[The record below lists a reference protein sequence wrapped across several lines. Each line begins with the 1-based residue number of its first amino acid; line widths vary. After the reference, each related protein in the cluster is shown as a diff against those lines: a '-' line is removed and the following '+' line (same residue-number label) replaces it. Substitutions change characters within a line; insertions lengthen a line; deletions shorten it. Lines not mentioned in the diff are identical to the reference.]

1 MWFALIYAPVVVV
14 IAAACIVYELTL
26 AQTAAALLG
35 GTWFQYALTIGIYL
49 FALGLGSLVSVP
61 TPRPAQWRRLL
72 QLEVALAFCGTLAPF
87 AAIYAERGLR
97 IWVLAADSAMYGPLV
112 YALIAALALIIGFIS
127 GMELP
132 LLLRLG
138 EGRFR
143 EGGVLALDYLG
154 TLLGTA
160 FFLLWLLPSLGLF
173 GTAAFAGLATA
184 SAGAVACLLAPS
196 TERRKLFL
204 FTFGLVGGGVLLW
217 YNRELTEHFGRFI
230 YLAGANP

>member
-1 MWFALIYAPVVVV
+1 MWFALIFSPVVVV

-49 FALGLGSLVSVP
+49 FALGLGSLVPVP
-61 TPRPAQWRRLL
+61 TQRSSQWRRLL
-72 QLEVALAFCGTLAPF
+72 QLEFALAFSGTLAPF
-87 AAIYAERGLR
+87 AAIYIERGLR
-97 IWVLAADSAMYGPLV
+97 LWVLAADSGLYGPLV
-112 YALIAALALIIGFIS
+112 YALIAALALLIGFIS

-138 EGRFR
+138 EDRFR

-160 FFLLWLLPSLGLF
+160 FFLVWLLPRLGLF

-184 SAGAVACLLAPS
+184 SAGAVACVLAPP
-196 TERRKLFL
+196 TERKKLFL
-204 FTFGLVGGGVLLW
+204 FTIALVAGGVLLW
-217 YNRELTEHFGRFI
+217 YNRELTDYFGRFI
-230 YLAGANP
+230 YLAGGPS